1 MKLSP
6 TQPHNDKLM
15 RKIYCER
22 KGKKKGQPGALKLPH
37 SQGPE
42 KGPTIWCI
50 VRSLTLFLHKWLF
63 PGLKPVTLRSHDNNF
78 TSYRERRSEKI
89 EHKMEEWENA
99 QLIYL
104 EITTF
109 HEELHGGFQ
118 SNGQGYSRNKED
130 LI

>member
-6 TQPHNDKLM
+6 TQPHNDKLTQ
-15 RKIYCER
+15 KIY
-22 KGKKKGQPGALKLPH
+22 H
-37 SQGPE
+37 
-42 KGPTIWCI
+42 
-50 VRSLTLFLHKWLF
+50 
-63 PGLKPVTLRSHDNNF
+63 
-78 TSYRERRSEKI
+78 ERRSEKI